1 MTERE
6 ATRIINS
13 ILYWSSEEIV
23 YFYEKEYG
31 EIQLNRVEG
40 DSENNLIEKK
50 YAYLIK
56 KMLKTLKCAFPK
68 VMDTIKVGR
77 GKKYSFVCNYRL
89 GIFSDIFLKNE
100 DQKYEFIFEM
110 VEKEIER
117 SGIKRRLELE
127 QIREFLY
134 LCVMYREKETGAD
147 VIDRMEE
154 LLRDIHVGEF
164 GKYGN
169 YKIKERL
176 MEGDREKRKEM
187 LLYDYL
193 ERMSMGEYSNTKFL
207 FTQLQKDRH
216 AVLEYVYTTGVEILK
231 KHIIWGKGIK
241 ILTDKERLY
250 AQKTAW
256 KYNLIKKYVSIL
268 NLKEE
273 KHFDKITC
281 ELDYMRREVKS
292 VLKDIPL
299 EYKNMFISD
308 IVSEIEGWYKD
319 TCELVEEIK
328 EYRYLEWN
336 LKKDGETK
344 EEIPIE
350 ELIEKLKSSTPDKRF
365 SIMSY
370 MNG

>member
-193 ERMSMGEYSNTKFL
+193 ERMSMGE
-207 FTQLQKDRH
+207 
-216 AVLEYVYTTGVEILK
+216 
-231 KHIIWGKGIK
+231 
-241 ILTDKERLY
+241 
-250 AQKTAW
+250 
-256 KYNLIKKYVSIL
+256 
-268 NLKEE
+268 
-273 KHFDKITC
+273 
-281 ELDYMRREVKS
+281 
-292 VLKDIPL
+292 
-299 EYKNMFISD
+299 
-308 IVSEIEGWYKD
+308 
-319 TCELVEEIK
+319 
-328 EYRYLEWN
+328 
-336 LKKDGETK
+336 
-344 EEIPIE
+344 
-350 ELIEKLKSSTPDKRF
+350 
-365 SIMSY
+365 
-370 MNG
+370 